1 MKTLSKYFDTCSLWI
16 VFVLSFVFF
25 VSFCYLLFYYVIPND
40 DIRIH
45 NVMLKFSVGLSFMF
59 SILITFSFN
68 ISRKSDVFFDY
79 RDKVESLIN
88 DTDTVK
94 ELKDLFDV
102 EIKKMWTMSQGGIHS
117 QEINRLVSLINIKIE
132 TIGKLKP

>member
-1 MKTLSKYFDTCSLWI
+1 MKSLSKYFDTCSLWI
-16 VFVLSFVFF
+16 VFGLSFVVF
-25 VSFCYLLFYYVIPND
+25 VSFCYPLFYYVIPND